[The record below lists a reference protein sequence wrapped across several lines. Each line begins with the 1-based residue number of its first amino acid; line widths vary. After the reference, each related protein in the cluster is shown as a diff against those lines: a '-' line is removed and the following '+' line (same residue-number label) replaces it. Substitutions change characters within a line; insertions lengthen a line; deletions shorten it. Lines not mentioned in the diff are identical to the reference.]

1 MKNKKKWELYGIIGL
16 GTFGFSLAKSLAEAG
31 REVLVVD
38 SDERKIREATAFTD
52 SAFVVSVLSG
62 ENLQEVGVQNCDIVV
77 VCIGEKIDTSILT
90 TLTVL
95 QLGVKRVISKATS
108 EEQGCVLEKIGAEVV
123 YPERDMAFREAKKL
137 LAPRVLEYISLDEET
152 DISEIELTK
161 MADGVNVRDFDLR
174 RRFGLNIIA
183 VRRDEG
189 LTTEIVPQMI
199 LNMGDVLAV
208 IGKQENIRNFE
219 EYLGS

>member
-1 MKNKKKWELYGIIGL
+1 MKNKKKTELYGIIGL
-16 GTFGFSLAKSLAEAG
+16 GRFGFALAKSLAEAG

-52 SAFVVSVLSG
+52 SAFVVSVLS
-62 ENLQEVGVQNCDIVV
+62 
-77 VCIGEKIDTSILT
+77 SILT

-108 EEQGCVLEKIGAEVV
+108 AEQGCVLEKIGAEVV
-123 YPERDMAFREAKKL
+123 YPERDMAIRVAKKL

-152 DISEIELTK
+152 DISEIELTAK
-161 MADGVNVRDFDLR
+161 ANGISVRDSDLR

-183 VRRDEG
+183 VRRGDG
-189 LTTEIVPQMI
+189 LVTEIDPQMVVSTGDI
-199 LNMGDVLAV
+199 LVV
-208 IGKQENIRNFE
+208 IGKQENIHRFE